1 MSFVDSQKLLDAE
14 IVIFDWDGTLY
25 DSADRIVQ
33 SVFSA
38 ADEIGKPRPDAQR
51 IRQVIGLGLDEAIKR
66 AFDIGDIMQI
76 LEYTDVYKRHYH
88 ATWAGHSS
96 LFDGAKALLEAL
108 NKAGKIVTIATG
120 KSRQGLEVAMEEQA
134 VKHCFDY
141 TITGPETVSKPD
153 PAMLHLTL
161 KEFGL
166 SPTQAVMIGDTSF
179 DMEMAAN
186 IGMPRL
192 AVNWGVHSEP
202 ELQAHKPIAVVSDMK
217 ALQTHLLG

>member
-1 MSFVDSQKLLDAE
+1 MSLAGEIKVTDAE

-38 ADEIGKPRPDAQR
+38 ADELGKPRPDGQR

-66 AFDIGDIMQI
+66 AFDIGDIMEI
-76 LEYTDVYKRHYH
+76 LKYTDVYKRHYH
-88 ATWAGHSS
+88 TTWAGHSS
-96 LFDGAKALLEAL
+96 LFIGAKALLDAL

-120 KSRQGLEVAMEEQA
+120 KSREGLEVAMQEQG

-153 PAMLHLTL
+153 PTMLQLTL

-166 SPTQAVMIGDTSF
+166 SPAQAVMIGDTSF

-186 IGMPRL
+186 IAMPRL
-192 AVNWGVHSEP
+192 AVDWGVHSVP

-217 ALQTHLLG
+217 ALQAQLLA